1 MTLSFT
7 TYPRS
12 GIALDSYE
20 AYPLGESCVDNCA
33 ICPGE
38 LQVNTAKK
46 LPEATI
52 STSIRLAGIAVRT
65 LFLIIL
71 IVITARVASPQL
83 EHFHSLYETPSDLVR
98 VALGLAVCVWLF
110 VNLFILPKDPGAYRT
125 WFYLGFAILPLS
137 LLCAVAIW

>member
-1 MTLSFT
+1 V
-7 TYPRS
+7 Y
-12 GIALDSYE
+12 
-20 AYPLGESCVDNCA
+20 CVDNCA
-33 ICPGE
+33 IYPGE
-38 LQVNTAKK
+38 LQVNTTKE
-46 LPEATI
+46 LPEARI

-83 EHFHSLYETPSDLVR
+83 ERLRSLYETPSDLVR

-110 VNLFILPKDPGAYRT
+110 ANLFILPKDPGAYRT
-125 WFYLGFAILPLS
+125 WLYLGFAVIPLS